1 MSAGVVTGKTVAGR
15 IVVAVAL
22 AAALACTR
30 KPADD
35 AYFPLGAGRTWSY
48 TITPDGQGIEP
59 MKLTVAVVGPEEV
72 GGTKV
77 TRERIEMDG
86 REHFLFV
93 GADERGIFR
102 HATQSPGEPAPSL
115 DAERDYF
122 LEQPLEVGRS
132 WKSTS
137 APTFLDVADVE
148 VPIESTVIST
158 TDTVRTP
165 AGEFRDCVKVHV
177 TGTAEV
183 RNELLDDDDAD
194 GDDKDEATFDPVSGT
209 FTLDEETWY
218 AKDVGVVKSVVT
230 ETFKLKQ
237 DGDEDRARVTTE
249 LQAFTR

>member
-1 MSAGVVTGKTVAGR
+1 MRAGVVRGITVGAA
-15 IVVAVAL
+15 VAVAL

-48 TITPDGQGIEP
+48 TITPDGEGIEP
-59 MKLTVAVVGPEEV
+59 LKLTVSVVGPEEV

-93 GADERGIFR
+93 GTDERGIFR
-102 HATQSPGEPAPSL
+102 HATQSPGESAPSL
-115 DAERDYF
+115 DAGRDYF

-132 WKSTS
+132 WKGKS
-137 APTFLDVADVE
+137 APTFLEVADVE
-148 VPIESTVIST
+148 VPIESTVVST

-165 AGEFRDCVKVHV
+165 AGEFKDCVKVHV

-183 RNELLDDDDAD
+183 RNEFLDDDAD
-194 GDDKDEATFDPVSGT
+194 GDDKDDPTFDPVSGT

-218 AKDVGVVKSVVT
+218 AKDVGVVKSVVA